1 MIRLKYGGLLLA
13 AILFFTFTIT
23 ASAQYSF
30 RISTRFSGKCKGVS
44 EVINVEAL
52 VNSTMA
58 SANNYLSFP
67 TLSQCEA
74 ARSAF
79 NYSSTLEGCTY
90 TVTATPCVG
99 SPLPGAGDPG
109 TGTIYKGSG
118 STYSASPANEV
129 KDWAKDN
136 ATLMNIIGGQ
146 NSNQFGTVQTG
157 DDKFDELTKEDIEAL
172 FREEEK
178 KTEEVKDDR
187 PGFDEDAFRGTFKS
201 LGTDNHSDDLVF
213 VDVFKSPNTPA
224 AQNTTAAPKMEVV
237 STEVHYV
244 PDTENFISEE
254 PKEED
259 ESFIKKKYNQFTEW
273 LDESESVR
281 QAKDL
286 ASNACENMTWANLSK
301 GLSPMKGGLVKL
313 AGTISSVADFG
324 KFYKNYTM
332 DLVDNFKDKTM
343 EAVRT
348 GKVPDYNWQEFK
360 DRADTKARESVAG
373 AYTGG
378 TYSAAWGR

>member
-157 DDKFDELTKEDIEAL
+157 DKRSQVIYIIFWTRGLLTL
-172 FREEEK
+172 F
-178 KTEEVKDDR
+178 
-187 PGFDEDAFRGTFKS
+187 GS
-201 LGTDNHSDDLVF
+201 L
-213 VDVFKSPNTPA
+213 P
-224 AQNTTAAPKMEVV
+224 
-237 STEVHYV
+237 
-244 PDTENFISEE
+244 
-254 PKEED
+254 
-259 ESFIKKKYNQFTEW
+259 
-273 LDESESVR
+273 
-281 QAKDL
+281 
-286 ASNACENMTWANLSK
+286 
-301 GLSPMKGGLVKL
+301 
-313 AGTISSVADFG
+313 
-324 KFYKNYTM
+324 
-332 DLVDNFKDKTM
+332 
-343 EAVRT
+343 
-348 GKVPDYNWQEFK
+348 
-360 DRADTKARESVAG
+360 
-373 AYTGG
+373 
-378 TYSAAWGR
+378 

>member
-30 RISTRFSGKCKGVS
+30 QLQVNVYGDCFGAGTYLNKSAISSVR
-44 EVINVEAL
+44 
-52 VNSTMA
+52 
-58 SANNYLSFP
+58 P
-67 TLSQCEA
+67 TFATKAECEA
-74 ARSAF
+74 ARAAT
-79 NYSSTLEGCTY
+79 NARHTEDGCTVVIS
-90 TVTATPCVG
+90 TTPCVG
-99 SPLPGAGDPG
+99 SPLPGAAEPGAG

-136 ATLMNIIGGQ
+136 TTLTNIIGGQ
-146 NSNQFGTVQTG
+146 NSNQFRTVQTG
-157 DDKFDELTKEDIEAL
+157 DDKFDELTKEDIEA
-172 FREEEK
+172 FFKEEEEK
-178 KTEEVKDDR
+178 KPGEVKDDR
-187 PGFDEDAFRGTFKS
+187 PGFDEDAFSGTFKS
-201 LGTDNHSDDLVF
+201 LGTDNHSDDFVF
-213 VDVFKSPNTPA
+213 VDVFKSPNTPT

>member
-30 RISTRFSGKCKGVS
+30 QLQVKVYGDCYGAGTYLN
-44 EVINVEAL
+44 NVTSS
-52 VNSTMA
+52 VR
-58 SANNYLSFP
+58 P
-67 TLSQCEA
+67 TFTTKAECEA
-74 ARSAF
+74 ARAAA
-79 NYSSTLEGCTY
+79 NARHTVDGCTVVIS
-90 TVTATPCVG
+90 TTPCVG
-99 SPLPGAGDPG
+99 SPLPGAAEPGAG

-136 ATLMNIIGGQ
+136 TALTNIIGGQ
-146 NSNQFGTVQTG
+146 NSNQFRTVQTG
-157 DDKFDELTKEDIEAL
+157 DEKFDELTKEDIED
-172 FREEEK
+172 FFKEEEEK
-178 KTEEVKDDR
+178 KPEEVKDDR

-201 LGTDNHSDDLVF
+201 LGTDNHSDDFVF
-213 VDVFKSPNTPA
+213 VDVFKSPNIP
-224 AQNTTAAPKMEVV
+224 AAPKMEVV

-286 ASNACENMTWANLSK
+286 ASNACESMTWANLSK

-313 AGTISSVADFG
+313 AGTISGVADFG

-332 DLVDNFKDKTM
+332 DLFDNFKDKTM

-348 GKVPDYNWQEFK
+348 GKVPDYNLQEFK

-373 AYTGG
+373 ALTGG